1 MQQTEQAKRTEKT
14 AELEHG
20 SISVVIESEF
30 IVKGSLH
37 IIDMAVQS
45 LADVEGC
52 NDIRGSLRHCRA
64 MLQLLLPDEAF
75 SGDE

>member
-1 MQQTEQAKRTEKT
+1 MQQTDQAKRTEKT

-20 SISVVIESEF
+20 SISAVIDSEF
-30 IVKGSLH
+30 IVTGSLH

-52 NDIRGSLRHCRA
+52 NDIRGSLQHCRA
-64 MLQLLLPDEAF
+64 MIQLLLPSEAF
-75 SGDE
+75 DGDE